1 MKTRAKIR
9 QAQLDVE
16 TLQLDIEDKK
26 LSLRADFENAKNQIR
41 TSEITIENQQQNVV
55 LAKEVVEDI
64 QNNYTNGLAPLTDV
78 LDAETSLIE
87 AQNNYNKAI
96 LDYRL
101 ALLDYLKSKGE
112 LQTLLK

>member
-1 MKTRAKIR
+1 M
-9 QAQLDVE
+9 
-16 TLQLDIEDKK
+16 
-26 LSLRADFENAKNQIR
+26 
-41 TSEITIENQQQNVV
+41 

-87 AQNNYNKAI
+87 AQNNYNKAV

-101 ALLDYLKSKGE
+101 AQLEYLKSKGE